1 MVLSPKRQ
9 YHLLVVFFLSALFLS
24 AEVWMQAVRH
34 TSFCTTS
41 SCAVVGEY
49 IRFGEGNL
57 IKLGAMFFWLLW
69 ALVFFGSRYD
79 KRWIWG
85 LVCLI
90 LLGALAF
97 DGALLGFQF
106 VGLEEKCALC
116 IGVASALFVQLGL
129 LAWVRRSVLIFFL
142 GAAVWIGG
150 FTANSVLDLDVTA
163 PVVTETSF
171 LNTAPDG
178 NASAHYPQHVLFFSL
193 HCDHCSKIL
202 GNLSINKEHLP
213 ETWLF
218 SCIDNK
224 EDDLF
229 RLSHILASS
238 ATKENPFL
246 EILRLES
253 LETVEPVLISED
265 LRRTV
270 REARAYFKMK
280 EFGGI
285 PVLVVV
291 ERPGRELILRGENTI
306 MDYLREREFV
316 RRELSFVSPAPE
328 QPLSN
333 SSE

>member
-1 MVLSPKRQ
+1 MSKPARYILLTVL
-9 YHLLVVFFLSALFLS
+9 FFSALFLS

-41 SCAVVGEY
+41 ACAVVGEY

-57 IKLGAMFFWLLW
+57 IKLGAVFFWLLW
-69 ALVFFGSRYD
+69 ALVFFGGRYD

-106 VGLEEKCALC
+106 VGLKEKCALC
-116 IGVASALFVQLGL
+116 VGVACALFVNLGL
-129 LAWVRRSVLIFFL
+129 LAWVRRTVFVFLLGVSVWL
-142 GAAVWIGG
+142 GG
-150 FTANSVLDLDVTA
+150 FVANSALDLGVIAPALTDAAFLSTA
-163 PVVTETSF
+163 PE
-171 LNTAPDG
+171 G
-178 NASAHYPQHVLFFSL
+178 NGTIHYPQHTFFFSL

-202 GNLSINKEHLP
+202 ANLSINLEHLP

-218 SCIDNK
+218 SCVDNK
-224 EDDLF
+224 EEDLF
-229 RLSHILASS
+229 RLAHILASN

-253 LETVEPVLISED
+253 EDKIVPLPVADS
-265 LRRTV
+265 LRRNA

-280 EFGGI
+280 GFGGV
-285 PVLVVV
+285 PVLVVS
-291 ERPGRELILRGENTI
+291 ERPGRELILRGEGSI
-306 MDYLREREFV
+306 MDYLREKEFV
-316 RRELSFVSPAPE
+316 RRELSFGAPAPTSPPANARE
-328 QPLSN
+328 
-333 SSE
+333 